1 MLGGTED
8 TTVPAIVNALNQTKT
23 DNIIE
28 TIKEEIKIQKE
39 IVKDKN
45 NQTYIISQ
53 IDKTITILDNAIASL
68 NDQMEKEGII
78 EKLNRIEE
86 KCEILRNWAK

>member
-1 MLGGTED
+1 MKLDKTIIITIFLLGLLMIG
-8 TTVPAIVNALNQTKT
+8 AVNAASDNNDTLSSDITEKPQTHT
-23 DNIIE
+23 
-28 TIKEEIKIQKE
+28 
-39 IVKDKN
+39 N
-45 NQTYIISQ
+45 NQ